1 MPSTTFFN
9 LPAAKREKLLRAAR
23 AEFGRTAYA
32 DVPVSRI
39 IQAAGIPRGSF
50 YMYFAD
56 KQELFAYLLEDF
68 GRQMEERISRLL
80 DGRRGDL
87 FAAFLDLYDE
97 MARERERGEVQELMD
112 IFRCNRQLSP
122 GVFVRQEG
130 KDSRMERLAGRI
142 DQSLLDL
149 RRAEDLENLFH
160 LLVTVTAGALM
171 AAGCSGDP
179 AGARRRLEQM
189 LDILA
194 RGAARQGTSALSG
207 LEKE

>member
-1 MPSTTFFN
+1 
-9 LPAAKREKLLRAAR
+9 
-23 AEFGRTAYA
+23 
-32 DVPVSRI
+32 
-39 IQAAGIPRGSF
+39 
-50 YMYFAD
+50 
-56 KQELFAYLLEDF
+56 
-68 GRQMEERISRLL
+68 
-80 DGRRGDL
+80 
-87 FAAFLDLYDE
+87 
-97 MARERERGEVQELMD
+97 
-112 IFRCNRQLSP
+112 
-122 GVFVRQEG
+122 
-130 KDSRMERLAGRI
+130 MERLAGRI

>member
-9 LPAAKREKLLRAAR
+9 LPAAKRERLLRAAR
-23 AEFGRTAYA
+23 TEFGRTAY
-32 DVPVSRI
+32 DQVPVSRI

-97 MARERERGEVQELMD
+97 MARERERGEVLFTD
-112 IFRCNRQLSP
+112 Y
-122 GVFVRQEG
+122 GVSGIAAMALCRRAAQGLDQG
-130 KDSRMERLAGRI
+130 KALAVRLALCPAVWASP
-142 DQSLLDL
+142 Q
-149 RRAEDLENLFH
+149 
-160 LLVTVTAGALM
+160 AL
-171 AAGCSGDP
+171 
-179 AGARRRLEQM
+179 ARRIGAVTRDQVAAAAHKLA
-189 LDILA
+189 LDTIYFLK
-194 RGAARQGTSALSG
+194 G
-207 LEKE
+207 KEG

>member
-1 MPSTTFFN
+1 MPSSTFLN
-9 LPAAKREKLLRAAR
+9 LPAEKQEKLLEAATR
-23 AEFGRTAYA
+23 EFSHRPFNEA
-32 DVPVSRI
+32 SINQI
-39 IQAAGIPRGSF
+39 IKEAGIPRGSF

-179 AGARRRLEQM
+179 AGARRRLVQM
-189 LDILA
+189 FHILE
-194 RGAARQGTSALSG
+194 RGAASRAAAPASG
-207 LEKE
+207 

>member
-32 DVPVSRI
+32 EVSVSRI

-50 YMYFAD
+50 YMYFTD

-68 GRQMEERISRLL
+68 GRQMEERMSRLL
-80 DGRRGDL
+80 EGRQGDL
-87 FAAFLDLYDE
+87 FAAFLDLFDE
-97 MARERERGEVQELMD
+97 MAREREQGEVQELMD

-122 GVFVRQEG
+122 GVFVHPEG
-130 KDSRMERLAGRI
+130 KDSRMERLAERI
-142 DQSLLDL
+142 DRSLLDL
-149 RRAEDLENLFH
+149 RQAEDLENLFH
-160 LLVTVTAGALM
+160 LLITVTAGALM

-179 AGARRRLEQM
+179 AAARRRLVQM
-189 LDILA
+189 FHILE
-194 RGAARQGTSALSG
+194 RGAARRAAVPVSG
-207 LEKE
+207 

>member
-9 LPAAKREKLLRAAR
+9 LPAAKRERLLRAAR
-23 AEFGRTAYA
+23 TEFGHTAY
-32 DVPVSRI
+32 DQVPVSRI

-50 YMYFAD
+50 YMYFTH
-56 KQELFAYLLEDF
+56 KEELFTYLLEDF
-68 GRQMEERISRLL
+68 GRQMEERMLRLL
-80 DGRRGDL
+80 EGRQGDL
-87 FAAFLDLYDE
+87 FAAFLDLFDQLGEEKEQGELRE
-97 MARERERGEVQELMD
+97 MMD
-112 IFRCNRQLSP
+112 IFRCNQRLSP
-122 GVFVRQEG
+122 GVFVHRQG
-130 KDSRMERLAGRI
+130 KDARLERLAEKI
-142 DQSLLDL
+142 DFSRLDL
-149 RRAEDLENLFH
+149 RREEDLENLFH
-160 LLVTVTAGALM
+160 LLITVTAGALM